1 MDPIVSFI
9 KTLDKISNNI
19 PSSLFA
25 ISLMIISGLFF
36 VLMHSAVKYLSKE
49 VHIFEIAFFRC
60 ALVIFVLAPI
70 IFQQG
75 KKIFKT
81 KQPKVQ
87 FLRITTNSVAMLC
100 FFYGIST
107 TPLAQ
112 LTTLGFT
119 VPIFATILAV
129 IFMKEKIRLRR
140 TTALI
145 VGFIGTIIVMRP
157 DISIELGA
165 LLIIFSSFLWS
176 ICLIFIKKLTQTD
189 SAVTISLYFG
199 IGMIPATFALAF
211 PVLEMID
218 LRQFIIL
225 IFIAITGTLAQ
236 TIMNSALE
244 KGELALLLPFDFL
257 RLIWSVLIGYALFS
271 EEPTI
276 TLWLG
281 GFLIIGSTSYIAWRE
296 ATLKKVDK
304 NYDCK

>member
-1 MDPIVSFI
+1 MEI
-9 KTLDKISNNI
+9 KVLLSKAFNKISNNMSAPLI
-19 PSSLFA
+19 A

-60 ALVIFVLAPI
+60 ALVIFVLAPVI
-70 IFQQG
+70 IQQG
-75 KKIFKT
+75 KTIFKT
-81 KQPKVQ
+81 KQPKMQ
-87 FLRITTNSVAMLC
+87 FLRIITNSVAMLC

-145 VGFIGTIIVMRP
+145 IGFIGTIVVMRP
-157 DISIELGA
+157 DVSIELGA

-199 IGMIPATFALAF
+199 IGMIPATFILAF
-211 PVLEMID
+211 PVMEAID
-218 LRQFIIL
+218 MRQFTIL
-225 IFIAITGTLAQ
+225 VFIAITGTLAQ
-236 TIMNSALE
+236 TIMNTALK

-257 RLIWSVLIGYALFS
+257 RLIWSVLIGYVLFA
-271 EEPTI
+271 EEPTF
-276 TLWLG
+276 TLWIG
-281 GFLIIGSTSYIAWRE
+281 GFLIIGSTTYIAWRE
-296 ATLKKVDK
+296 AKLK
-304 NYDCK
+304 NRPPL

>member
-1 MDPIVSFI
+1 MSFTKKFNI
-9 KTLDKISNNI
+9 ISNNL
-19 PSSLFA
+19 PAPLMA
-25 ISLMIISGLFF
+25 ISFMIISGLFF
-36 VLMHSAVKYLSKE
+36 VVMHSAVKYLSKE

-75 KKIFKT
+75 RSIFKT
-81 KQPKVQ
+81 KQPKMQ
-87 FLRITTNSVAMLC
+87 LLRITTNSVAMLC

-129 IFMKEKIRLRR
+129 TFMKEKIRLRR
-140 TTALI
+140 TAALI
-145 VGFIGTIIVMRP
+145 IGFIGTIIVMRP

-211 PVLEMID
+211 PVMEIID

-225 IFIAITGTLAQ
+225 LFIAITGTLAQ
-236 TIMNSALE
+236 TIMNYALK

-257 RLIWSVLIGYALFS
+257 RLIWSVLIGYALFA
-271 EEPTI
+271 EEPNF
-276 TLWLG
+276 TLWIG
-281 GFLIIGSTSYIAWRE
+281 GFLIISSTSYIAWRE
-296 ATLKKVDK
+296 AKLK
-304 NYDCK
+304 NSTSL

>member
-1 MDPIVSFI
+1 MSFTKKFNI
-9 KTLDKISNNI
+9 ISNNL
-19 PSSLFA
+19 PAPLMA
-25 ISLMIISGLFF
+25 ISFMIISGLFF

-75 KKIFKT
+75 RSIFKT
-81 KQPKVQ
+81 KQPKMQ
-87 FLRITTNSVAMLC
+87 LLRITTNSVAMLC

-129 IFMKEKIRLRR
+129 TFMKEKIRLRR
-140 TTALI
+140 TAALI
-145 VGFIGTIIVMRP
+145 IGFIGTIIVMRP

-211 PVLEMID
+211 PVMEIID

-225 IFIAITGTLAQ
+225 LFIAITGTLAQ
-236 TIMNSALE
+236 TIMNYALK

-257 RLIWSVLIGYALFS
+257 RLIWSVLIGYALFA
-271 EEPTI
+271 EEPTF
-276 TLWLG
+276 TLWIG
-281 GFLIIGSTSYIAWRE
+281 GFLIISSTSYIAWRE
-296 ATLKKVDK
+296 AKLK
-304 NYDCK
+304 NSTSL

>member
-1 MDPIVSFI
+1 MEI
-9 KTLDKISNNI
+9 KVLLSKTFNKISNNMSAPLI
-19 PSSLFA
+19 A

-70 IFQQG
+70 IIQQG
-75 KKIFKT
+75 KTIFKT
-81 KQPKVQ
+81 KQPKMQ
-87 FLRITTNSVAMLC
+87 FLRIITNSVAMLC

-145 VGFIGTIIVMRP
+145 IGFIGTIVVMRP
-157 DISIELGA
+157 DISIELGT

-199 IGMIPATFALAF
+199 IGMIPATFILAF
-211 PVLEMID
+211 PVMEAID
-218 LRQFIIL
+218 MRQFTIL
-225 IFIAITGTLAQ
+225 VFIAITGTLAQ
-236 TIMNSALE
+236 TIMNTALK

-257 RLIWSVLIGYALFS
+257 RLIWSVLIGYILFA
-271 EEPTI
+271 EEPTF
-276 TLWLG
+276 TLWIG
-281 GFLIIGSTSYIAWRE
+281 GFLIIGSTTYIAWRE
-296 ATLKKVDK
+296 AKLK
-304 NYDCK
+304 NQPPL

>member
-176 ICLIFIKKLTQTD
+176 ICLIFIKKLTETD

-236 TIMNSALE
+236 TIMNLALE

-296 ATLKKVDK
+296 ATLKKVNEK
-304 NYDCK
+304 L

>member
-1 MDPIVSFI
+1 MYFASKINKFI
-9 KTLDKISNNI
+9 GKVPNPLI
-19 PSSLFA
+19 A
-25 ISLMIISGLFF
+25 ISLMVISGLFF

-70 IFQQG
+70 ILQQG
-75 KKIFKT
+75 KSVFVT
-81 KQPKVQ
+81 RQPKIQ

-100 FFYGIST
+100 FFYGISS

-129 IFMKEKIRLRR
+129 VFMKERIKLRR
-140 TTALI
+140 TGALI
-145 VGFIGTIIVMRP
+145 VGFIGTLVVMRP
-157 DISIELGA
+157 DISIEFGA

-176 ICLIFIKKLTQTD
+176 VCLIFIKKLTETD

-199 IGMIPATFALAF
+199 IGMIPATFAMAL
-211 PVLEMID
+211 PVFEMID

-225 IFIAITGTLAQ
+225 MFIAVTGTLAQ
-236 TIMNSALE
+236 TIMNNALE

-257 RLIWSVLIGYALFS
+257 RLIWSVLIGYALFA
-271 EEPTI
+271 EEPKI
-276 TLWLG
+276 TLWIG

-296 ATLKKVDK
+296 AFLKQTS
-304 NYDCK
+304 

>member
-1 MDPIVSFI
+1 MSAP
-9 KTLDKISNNI
+9 LM
-19 PSSLFA
+19 A

-36 VLMHSAVKYLSKE
+36 VLMHSAVKYLSEE

-60 ALVIFVLAPI
+60 ALVIFVLAPVI
-70 IFQQG
+70 IQQG
-75 KKIFKT
+75 KTIFKT
-81 KQPKVQ
+81 HQPKMQ
-87 FLRITTNSVAMLC
+87 FLRIITNSGAMLC

-129 IFMKEKIRLRR
+129 TFMKEKIRLRR

-145 VGFIGTIIVMRP
+145 IGFVGTIIVMRP

-211 PVLEMID
+211 PVMEVID
-218 LRQFIIL
+218 LKQFTIL
-225 IFIAITGTLAQ
+225 LFIAITGTLAQ
-236 TIMNSALE
+236 TIMNTALQ

-257 RLIWSVLIGYALFS
+257 RLIWSVLIGYALFA
-271 EEPTI
+271 EEPTF
-276 TLWLG
+276 TLWIG
-281 GFLIIGSTSYIAWRE
+281 GFLIIGSTTYIAWRE
-296 ATLKKVDK
+296 STLKKIQ
-304 NYDCK
+304 

>member
-1 MDPIVSFI
+1 MDLVVSLI
-9 KTLDKISNNI
+9 KRLYKILNNM
-19 PSSLFA
+19 PSSLIA
-25 ISLMIISGLFF
+25 ISLMITSGLFF
-36 VLMHSAVKYLSKE
+36 VLMHSAVKYLSKDI
-49 VHIFEIAFFRC
+49 HIFEIAFFRC
-60 ALVIFVLAPI
+60 ALVVFVLAPI

-75 KKIFKT
+75 RSIFKT
-81 KQPKVQ
+81 KQPKIQ
-87 FLRITTNSVAMLC
+87 FYRITTNSVAMLC

-129 IFMKEKIRLRR
+129 TFMKERIRLRR
-140 TTALI
+140 TVALI
-145 VGFIGTIIVMRP
+145 IGFIGTVIVMRP

-199 IGMIPATFALAF
+199 IGMIPATFTLAF
-211 PVLEMID
+211 PVMEIID

-236 TIMNSALE
+236 TIMNSALK
-244 KGELALLLPFDFL
+244 KGELALILPFDFL

-271 EEPTI
+271 EEPTF
-276 TLWLG
+276 TLWIG
-281 GFLIIGSTSYIAWRE
+281 GFLIIGSTTYIAWRE
-296 ATLKKVDK
+296 AKLK
-304 NYDCK
+304 NSTSL

>member
-176 ICLIFIKKLTQTD
+176 ICLIFIKKLTETD

-199 IGMIPATFALAF
+199 IGMIPATFAIAF

-296 ATLKKVDK
+296 ATLKKVDEK
-304 NYDCK
+304 L

>member
-1 MDPIVSFI
+1 MSAP
-9 KTLDKISNNI
+9 LM
-19 PSSLFA
+19 A

-36 VLMHSAVKYLSKE
+36 VLMHSAVKYLSEE

-60 ALVIFVLAPI
+60 ALVIFVLAPLI
-70 IFQQG
+70 IQQG
-75 KKIFKT
+75 KTIFKT
-81 KQPKVQ
+81 KQPKMQ
-87 FLRITTNSVAMLC
+87 FLRIITNSVAMLC

-145 VGFIGTIIVMRP
+145 IGFIGTIVVMRP

-199 IGMIPATFALAF
+199 IGMIPATFILAF
-211 PVLEMID
+211 PVMEAID
-218 LRQFIIL
+218 MRQFTIL
-225 IFIAITGTLAQ
+225 VFIAITGTLAQ
-236 TIMNSALE
+236 TIMNTALK

-257 RLIWSVLIGYALFS
+257 RLIWSVLIGYVLFA
-271 EEPTI
+271 EEPTF
-276 TLWLG
+276 TLWIG
-281 GFLIIGSTSYIAWRE
+281 GFLIIGSTTYIALRE
-296 ATLKKVDK
+296 AKLK
-304 NYDCK
+304 NRPPL

>member
-236 TIMNSALE
+236 TIMNLALE

-296 ATLKKVDK
+296 ATLKKVDEK
-304 NYDCK
+304 L

>member
-1 MDPIVSFI
+1 MEI
-9 KTLDKISNNI
+9 KVLLSKTFNKISNNMSAPLI
-19 PSSLFA
+19 A

-60 ALVIFVLAPI
+60 ALVIFVLAPVI
-70 IFQQG
+70 IQQG
-75 KKIFKT
+75 KTIFKT
-81 KQPKVQ
+81 RQPKMQ
-87 FLRITTNSVAMLC
+87 FLRIITNSVAMLC

-145 VGFIGTIIVMRP
+145 IGFIGTIVVMRP

-199 IGMIPATFALAF
+199 VGMIPATFILAF
-211 PVLEMID
+211 PVMEAID
-218 LRQFIIL
+218 MRQFTIL

-236 TIMNSALE
+236 TIMNTALK

-257 RLIWSVLIGYALFS
+257 RLIWSVLIGYVLFA
-271 EEPTI
+271 EEPTF
-276 TLWLG
+276 TLWIG
-281 GFLIIGSTSYIAWRE
+281 GFLIIGSTTYIAWRE
-296 ATLKKVDK
+296 AKLK
-304 NYDCK
+304 NRPPL

>member
-1 MDPIVSFI
+1 VLLS
-9 KTLDKISNNI
+9 KTFNKISNNMSAPLI
-19 PSSLFA
+19 A

-70 IFQQG
+70 IIQQG
-75 KKIFKT
+75 KTIFKT
-81 KQPKVQ
+81 KQPKMQ
-87 FLRITTNSVAMLC
+87 FLRIITNSVAMLC

-145 VGFIGTIIVMRP
+145 IGFIGTIVVMRP

-199 IGMIPATFALAF
+199 IGMIPATFILAF
-211 PVLEMID
+211 PVMEAID
-218 LRQFIIL
+218 MRQFTIL
-225 IFIAITGTLAQ
+225 VFIAITGTLAQ
-236 TIMNSALE
+236 TIMNTALK

-257 RLIWSVLIGYALFS
+257 RLIWSVLIGYVLFA
-271 EEPTI
+271 EEPTF
-276 TLWLG
+276 TLWIG
-281 GFLIIGSTSYIAWRE
+281 GFLIIGSTTYIAWRE
-296 ATLKKVDK
+296 AKLK
-304 NYDCK
+304 NQPPL

>member
-1 MDPIVSFI
+1 MFLINRLNI
-9 KTLDKISNNI
+9 KFNKVYDTIPAPLISI
-19 PSSLFA
+19 F
-25 ISLMIISGLFF
+25 LMIISDFFF
-36 VLMHSAVKYLSKE
+36 VLMHSAVKYLSQE

-60 ALVIFVLAPI
+60 ALVIVVLAPV

-75 KKIFKT
+75 RKIFKT
-81 KQPKVQ
+81 QQPKMQ
-87 FLRITTNSVAMLC
+87 ILRITTNSVAMLC

-140 TTALI
+140 TTALVI
-145 VGFIGTIIVMRP
+145 GFIGTIIVMRP

-165 LLIIFSSFLWS
+165 VLIIFSSFLWS
-176 ICLIFIKKLTQTD
+176 ICLIFIKKLTKTD

-199 IGMIPATFALAF
+199 VGMIPATFALAF
-211 PVLEMID
+211 PVFEMID
-218 LRQFIIL
+218 FRQFIIL

-236 TIMNSALE
+236 TIMNSALK

-257 RLIWSVLIGYALFS
+257 RLIWSVLIGYALFA
-271 EEPTI
+271 EEPTA
-276 TLWLG
+276 TLWIG

-296 ATLKKVDK
+296 SMLKKS
-304 NYDCK
+304 N

>member
-1 MDPIVSFI
+1 MEI
-9 KTLDKISNNI
+9 KVLLSKAFNKISNNMSAPLI
-19 PSSLFA
+19 A

-60 ALVIFVLAPI
+60 ALVIFVLAPVI
-70 IFQQG
+70 IQQG
-75 KKIFKT
+75 KTIFKT
-81 KQPKVQ
+81 RQPKMQ
-87 FLRITTNSVAMLC
+87 FLRIITNSVAMLC

-145 VGFIGTIIVMRP
+145 IGFIGTIVVMRP

-199 IGMIPATFALAF
+199 IGMVPATFILAF
-211 PVLEMID
+211 PVMEAID
-218 LRQFIIL
+218 MRQFTIL
-225 IFIAITGTLAQ
+225 VFIAITGTLAQ
-236 TIMNSALE
+236 TIMNTALK

-257 RLIWSVLIGYALFS
+257 RLIWSVLIGYVLFA
-271 EEPTI
+271 EEPTF
-276 TLWLG
+276 TLWIG
-281 GFLIIGSTSYIAWRE
+281 GFLIIGSTTYIAWRE
-296 ATLKKVDK
+296 AKLK
-304 NYDCK
+304 NRPPL

>member
-70 IFQQG
+70 IFQRG

-157 DISIELGA
+157 DISVELGA

-276 TLWLG
+276 TLWIG

-296 ATLKKVDK
+296 ATLKKVDEK
-304 NYDCK
+304 L

>member
-1 MDPIVSFI
+1 MLLSKAFN
-9 KTLDKISNNI
+9 KISNNMSAPLI
-19 PSSLFA
+19 A
-25 ISLMIISGLFF
+25 ISLMVISVLFF

-60 ALVIFVLAPI
+60 ALVIFVLAPVI
-70 IFQQG
+70 IQQG
-75 KKIFKT
+75 KTIFKT
-81 KQPKVQ
+81 RQPKMQ
-87 FLRITTNSVAMLC
+87 FLRIITNSVAMLC

-145 VGFIGTIIVMRP
+145 IGFIGTIVVMRP

-199 IGMIPATFALAF
+199 IGMIPATFILAF
-211 PVLEMID
+211 PVMQAID
-218 LRQFIIL
+218 MRQFTIL
-225 IFIAITGTLAQ
+225 VFIAITGTLAQ
-236 TIMNSALE
+236 TIMNTALK

-257 RLIWSVLIGYALFS
+257 RLIWSVLIGYVLFA
-271 EEPTI
+271 EEPTF
-276 TLWLG
+276 TLWIG
-281 GFLIIGSTSYIAWRE
+281 GFLIIGSTTYIAWRE
-296 ATLKKVDK
+296 AKLK
-304 NYDCK
+304 NRPPL

>member
-1 MDPIVSFI
+1 MELKVLLS
-9 KTLDKISNNI
+9 KTFNKILNNM
-19 PSSLFA
+19 SASLMA

-60 ALVIFVLAPI
+60 ALVIFVLAPVI
-70 IFQQG
+70 IQQG
-75 KKIFKT
+75 KSIFKT
-81 KQPKVQ
+81 EQPKMQ
-87 FLRITTNSVAMLC
+87 FLRIITNSVAMLC

-211 PVLEMID
+211 PVMEIID
-218 LRQFIIL
+218 LRQFTIL
-225 IFIAITGTLAQ
+225 VFIAITGTLAQ
-236 TIMNSALE
+236 TIMNTALQ
-244 KGELALLLPFDFL
+244 KGELALILPFDFL
-257 RLIWSVLIGYALFS
+257 RLIWSVLIGYALFA
-271 EEPTI
+271 EEPTF
-276 TLWLG
+276 TLWIG
-281 GFLIIGSTSYIAWRE
+281 GFLIISSTTYIAWRE
-296 ATLKKVDK
+296 AKLK
-304 NYDCK
+304 NSTSL

>member
-1 MDPIVSFI
+1 MEI
-9 KTLDKISNNI
+9 KVLLSKAFNKISNNMSAPLI
-19 PSSLFA
+19 A

-60 ALVIFVLAPI
+60 ALVIFVLAPVI
-70 IFQQG
+70 IQQG
-75 KKIFKT
+75 KTIFKT
-81 KQPKVQ
+81 RQPKMQ
-87 FLRITTNSVAMLC
+87 FLRIITNSVAMLC

-145 VGFIGTIIVMRP
+145 IGFIGTIVVMRP

-199 IGMIPATFALAF
+199 IGMIPATFILAF
-211 PVLEMID
+211 PVMEAID
-218 LRQFIIL
+218 MRQFTIL
-225 IFIAITGTLAQ
+225 VFIAITGTLAQ
-236 TIMNSALE
+236 TIMNTALK

-257 RLIWSVLIGYALFS
+257 RLIWSVLIGYVLFA
-271 EEPTI
+271 EEPTF
-276 TLWLG
+276 TLWIG
-281 GFLIIGSTSYIAWRE
+281 GFLIIGSTTYIAWRE
-296 ATLKKVDK
+296 AKLK
-304 NYDCK
+304 NRTPL

>member
-9 KTLDKISNNI
+9 KNLDKISNNI

-87 FLRITTNSVAMLC
+87 FLRITSNSVAMLC

-176 ICLIFIKKLTQTD
+176 ICLIFIKKLTETD

-199 IGMIPATFALAF
+199 IGMIPATFALAL

-225 IFIAITGTLAQ
+225 IFIAVTGTLAQ

-296 ATLKKVDK
+296 ATLKKVDEK
-304 NYDCK
+304 L

>member
-1 MDPIVSFI
+1 MPFTKKFNI
-9 KTLDKISNNI
+9 ISNNF
-19 PSSLFA
+19 PAPL
-25 ISLMIISGLFF
+25 ISISIIFISGLFF
-36 VLMHSAVKYLSKE
+36 VVMHSAVKYLSKE

-75 KKIFKT
+75 RSIFKT
-81 KQPKVQ
+81 KQPKMQ
-87 FLRITTNSVAMLC
+87 LFRITTNSVAMLC

-129 IFMKEKIRLRR
+129 TFMKEKIRLRR
-140 TTALI
+140 TAALI
-145 VGFIGTIIVMRP
+145 IGFIGTIIVMRP

-211 PVLEMID
+211 PVMEIID

-225 IFIAITGTLAQ
+225 LFIAITGTLAQ
-236 TIMNSALE
+236 TIMNYALK

-257 RLIWSVLIGYALFS
+257 RLIWSVLIGYALFA
-271 EEPTI
+271 EEPTF
-276 TLWLG
+276 TLWIG
-281 GFLIIGSTSYIAWRE
+281 GFLIISSTSYIAWRE
-296 ATLKKVDK
+296 AKLK
-304 NYDCK
+304 NSTSL

>member
-1 MDPIVSFI
+1 MEI
-9 KTLDKISNNI
+9 KVLLSKAFNKILNNMSAPLI
-19 PSSLFA
+19 A
-25 ISLMIISGLFF
+25 INLMIISGLFF

-60 ALVIFVLAPI
+60 ALVIFVLAPVI
-70 IFQQG
+70 IQQG
-75 KKIFKT
+75 KTIFKT
-81 KQPKVQ
+81 KQPKMQ
-87 FLRITTNSVAMLC
+87 FLRIITNSVAMLC

-129 IFMKEKIRLRR
+129 IFMKEKIKLRR

-145 VGFIGTIIVMRP
+145 IGFIGTIIVMRP

-199 IGMIPATFALAF
+199 IGMIPATLILAF
-211 PVLEMID
+211 PVMEAID
-218 LRQFIIL
+218 MRQLTIL
-225 IFIAITGTLAQ
+225 VFIAITGTLAQ
-236 TIMNSALE
+236 TIMNNALK

-257 RLIWSVLIGYALFS
+257 RLIWSVLIGYALFA
-271 EEPTI
+271 EEPTF
-276 TLWLG
+276 TLWIG
-281 GFLIIGSTSYIAWRE
+281 GFLIIGSTTYIAWRE
-296 ATLKKVDK
+296 AKLK
-304 NYDCK
+304 NRTPL

>member
-176 ICLIFIKKLTQTD
+176 ICLIFIKKLTDTD

-296 ATLKKVDK
+296 ATLKKVDEK
-304 NYDCK
+304 L

>member
-1 MDPIVSFI
+1 MEIEVLLSKAFN
-9 KTLDKISNNI
+9 KISNNMSAPLI
-19 PSSLFA
+19 A

-70 IFQQG
+70 IIQQG
-75 KKIFKT
+75 KTIFKT
-81 KQPKVQ
+81 KQPKMQ
-87 FLRITTNSVAMLC
+87 FLRIITNSVAMLC

-145 VGFIGTIIVMRP
+145 IGFIGTIVVMRP

-199 IGMIPATFALAF
+199 IGMIPATFILAF
-211 PVLEMID
+211 PVMEAID
-218 LRQFIIL
+218 MRQFTIL
-225 IFIAITGTLAQ
+225 VFIAITGTLAQ
-236 TIMNSALE
+236 TIMNTALK

-257 RLIWSVLIGYALFS
+257 RLIWSVLIGYVLFA
-271 EEPTI
+271 EEPTF
-276 TLWLG
+276 TLWIG
-281 GFLIIGSTSYIAWRE
+281 GFLIIGSTTYIAWRE
-296 ATLKKVDK
+296 AKLK
-304 NYDCK
+304 NRPPL

>member
-1 MDPIVSFI
+1 MSFT
-9 KTLDKISNNI
+9 KKFNTISNNL
-19 PSSLFA
+19 PAPLMA
-25 ISLMIISGLFF
+25 ISFMIISGLFF
-36 VLMHSAVKYLSKE
+36 VVMHSAVKYLSKE

-75 KKIFKT
+75 RSIFKT
-81 KQPKVQ
+81 KQPKMQ
-87 FLRITTNSVAMLC
+87 LLRITTNSVAMLC

-129 IFMKEKIRLRR
+129 TFMKEKIRLRR
-140 TTALI
+140 TAALI
-145 VGFIGTIIVMRP
+145 IGFIGTIIVMRP

-211 PVLEMID
+211 PVMEIID

-225 IFIAITGTLAQ
+225 LFIAITGTLAQ
-236 TIMNSALE
+236 TIMNYALK
-244 KGELALLLPFDFL
+244 KGELALILPFDFL
-257 RLIWSVLIGYALFS
+257 RLIWSVLIGYALFA
-271 EEPTI
+271 EEPTF
-276 TLWLG
+276 TLWIG
-281 GFLIIGSTSYIAWRE
+281 GFLIISSTSYIAWRE
-296 ATLKKVDK
+296 AKLK
-304 NYDCK
+304 NSTSL

>member
-60 ALVIFVLAPI
+60 ALVIFVLAPVI
-70 IFQQG
+70 IQQG
-75 KKIFKT
+75 KTIFKT
-81 KQPKVQ
+81 RQPKMQ
-87 FLRITTNSVAMLC
+87 FLRIITNSVAMLC

-296 ATLKKVDK
+296 AKLK
-304 NYDCK
+304 NRPPL

>member
-49 VHIFEIAFFRC
+49 IHIFEIAFFRC

-225 IFIAITGTLAQ
+225 IFIAITGTVAQ

>member
-9 KTLDKISNNI
+9 KTLNKISNNI
-19 PSSLFA
+19 PSSLFS

-36 VLMHSAVKYLSKE
+36 VIMHSAVKYLSKE

-75 KKIFKT
+75 KKIFTT

-225 IFIAITGTLAQ
+225 VFIAVTGTLAQ

-281 GFLIIGSTSYIAWRE
+281 GFLIIGSTTYIAWRE
-296 ATLKKVDK
+296 ATLKKVDEK
-304 NYDCK
+304 YDCK

>member
-1 MDPIVSFI
+1 MSFTKKFNI
-9 KTLDKISNNI
+9 ILNNF
-19 PSSLFA
+19 PAPLMA
-25 ISLMIISGLFF
+25 ISFMIISGLFF
-36 VLMHSAVKYLSKE
+36 VVMHSAVKYLSKE

-75 KKIFKT
+75 RSIFKT
-81 KQPKVQ
+81 KQPKMQ
-87 FLRITTNSVAMLC
+87 LLRITTNSVAMLC

-129 IFMKEKIRLRR
+129 TFMKEKIRLRR
-140 TTALI
+140 TAALI
-145 VGFIGTIIVMRP
+145 IGFIGTIIVMRP

-211 PVLEMID
+211 PVMEIID

-225 IFIAITGTLAQ
+225 LFIAITGTLAQ
-236 TIMNSALE
+236 TIMNYALK

-257 RLIWSVLIGYALFS
+257 RLIWSVLIGYALFA
-271 EEPTI
+271 EEPTF
-276 TLWLG
+276 TLWIG
-281 GFLIIGSTSYIAWRE
+281 GFLIISSTSYIAWRE
-296 ATLKKVDK
+296 AKLK
-304 NYDCK
+304 NSTSL

>member
-1 MDPIVSFI
+1 MSFTKKFNI
-9 KTLDKISNNI
+9 ISNNL
-19 PSSLFA
+19 PAPLMA
-25 ISLMIISGLFF
+25 ISFMIISGLFF
-36 VLMHSAVKYLSKE
+36 VVMHSAVKYLSKE

-60 ALVIFVLAPI
+60 ALVVFVLAPI

-75 KKIFKT
+75 RSIFKT
-81 KQPKVQ
+81 KQPKMQ
-87 FLRITTNSVAMLC
+87 LLRITTNSVAMLC

-129 IFMKEKIRLRR
+129 TFMKEKIRLRR

-145 VGFIGTIIVMRP
+145 IGFIGTIIVMRP

-211 PVLEMID
+211 PVMEIID

-225 IFIAITGTLAQ
+225 LFIAITGTLAQ
-236 TIMNSALE
+236 TIMNYALK
-244 KGELALLLPFDFL
+244 KGELALILPFDFL
-257 RLIWSVLIGYALFS
+257 RLIWSVLIGYALFA
-271 EEPTI
+271 EEPTF
-276 TLWLG
+276 TLWIG
-281 GFLIIGSTSYIAWRE
+281 GFLIISSTSYIAWRE
-296 ATLKKVDK
+296 AKLKK
-304 NYDCK
+304 

>member
-1 MDPIVSFI
+1 MEI
-9 KTLDKISNNI
+9 KVLLSKAFNKISNNMSAPLI
-19 PSSLFA
+19 A

-60 ALVIFVLAPI
+60 ALVIFVLAPVI
-70 IFQQG
+70 IQQG
-75 KKIFKT
+75 KTIFKT
-81 KQPKVQ
+81 KQPKMQ
-87 FLRITTNSVAMLC
+87 FLRIITNSVAMLC

-145 VGFIGTIIVMRP
+145 IGFIGTIVVMRP

-199 IGMIPATFALAF
+199 IGMIPATFILAF
-211 PVLEMID
+211 PVMEAID
-218 LRQFIIL
+218 MRQFTIL
-225 IFIAITGTLAQ
+225 VFIAITGTLAQ
-236 TIMNSALE
+236 TIMNTALK

-257 RLIWSVLIGYALFS
+257 RLIWSVLIGYALFA
-271 EEPTI
+271 EEPTF
-276 TLWLG
+276 TLWIG
-281 GFLIIGSTSYIAWRE
+281 GFLIIGSTTYIAWRE
-296 ATLKKVDK
+296 AKLR
-304 NYDCK
+304 NRSPL

>member
-1 MDPIVSFI
+1 MSFTKKFNI
-9 KTLDKISNNI
+9 ISNNL
-19 PSSLFA
+19 PAPLMA
-25 ISLMIISGLFF
+25 ISFMIISGLFF
-36 VLMHSAVKYLSKE
+36 VVMHSAVKYLSKE

-75 KKIFKT
+75 RSIFKT
-81 KQPKVQ
+81 KQPKMQ
-87 FLRITTNSVAMLC
+87 LLRITTNSVAMLC

-129 IFMKEKIRLRR
+129 TFMKEKIRLRR
-140 TTALI
+140 TAALI
-145 VGFIGTIIVMRP
+145 IGFIGTIIVMRP

-211 PVLEMID
+211 PVMEIID

-225 IFIAITGTLAQ
+225 LFIAITGTLAQ
-236 TIMNSALE
+236 TIMNYALK

-257 RLIWSVLIGYALFS
+257 RLIWSVLIGYALFA
-271 EEPTI
+271 EEPTY
-276 TLWLG
+276 TLWIG
-281 GFLIIGSTSYIAWRE
+281 GFLIISSTSYIAWRE
-296 ATLKKVDK
+296 AKLK
-304 NYDCK
+304 NSTSL